1 MASKV
6 GTKGQ
11 IVIAKEIRDELGIEP
26 GWTAFQQVVDGHVE
40 VYFLPPKHTRSL
52 YGILATKSG
61 VRIPVTEDDMHD
73 AIEFAMTL
81 HVFEDQ
87 FMDRFPD
94 ASDDE
99 IEAFVHQLRSDI
111 LADPERRDE
120 VLERARTFL
129 RAHPIAVG
137 Q

>member
-40 VYFLPPKHTRSL
+40 VYFLPPKHNRSL
-52 YGILATKSG
+52 GGVLAPYIKRSMPASEEG
-61 VRIPVTEDDMHD
+61 MRQAREL
-73 AIEFAMTL
+73 ARTL
-81 HVFEDQ
+81 QAFEDA
-87 FMDRFPD
+87 FMDHYPD

-99 IEAFVHQLRSDI
+99 IDRFVSRL
-111 LADPERRDE
+111 RDE
-120 VLERARTFL
+120 LLEHPEAEREIRDRARAKV
-129 RAHPIAVG
+129 RGHAAVASK
-137 Q
+137 